1 MIHSFLCP
9 LVHVPHAN
17 PVIFAMTLP
26 ESLDLKPLT
35 VSRKA
40 QIARDIFYFELRDP
54 AGLPLA
60 PYTAGAHVPVRGPN
74 GVMRQYSL
82 CSDAQHTDHY
92 ALAVKRDA
100 AGRGGSISLVDDLA
114 EGDTLMVGEPRN
126 LFELSD
132 KARSFILLAGGIGIT
147 PIMAMVRSLQAEGMR
162 PFKVYY
168 FTRDA
173 EGTAFASELA
183 DPELAGQVRIH
194 HDQGD
199 PAKAFDLWKLFEK
212 PVSGAHVY
220 CCGPQGLMDAVRDMT
235 GHWPDNAIHF
245 ESFGADTRPHA
256 DDQPFEIELA
266 QSGQRLQVGVG
277 QTMLQVLQQAQ
288 VMVASSCESGTCGS
302 CKVGL
307 LKGEADHRDQVLLP
321 EERASQVMVC
331 VSRARGERLVLD
343 L

>member
-1 MIHSFLCP
+1 
-9 LVHVPHAN
+9 
-17 PVIFAMTLP
+17 
-26 ESLDLKPLT
+26 
-35 VSRKA
+35 
-40 QIARDIFYFELRDP
+40 
-54 AGLPLA
+54 
-60 PYTAGAHVPVRGPN
+60 
-74 GVMRQYSL
+74 
-82 CSDAQHTDHY
+82 
-92 ALAVKRDA
+92 
-100 AGRGGSISLVDDLA
+100 
-114 EGDTLMVGEPRN
+114 
-126 LFELSD
+126 
-132 KARSFILLAGGIGIT
+132 
-147 PIMAMVRSLQAEGMR
+147 MAMVRSLQAEGMR

-173 EGTAFASELA
+173 EGTAFAAELA
-183 DPELAGQVRIH
+183 APELAGLVRIH

-199 PAKAFDLWKLFEK
+199 PAQAFDLWKLFEK

-235 GHWPDNAIHF
+235 GHWPDHAIHF

-266 QSGQRLQVGVG
+266 RSGQRLQVGVG
-277 QTMLQVLQQAQ
+277 HTMLQVLQEAK

-307 LKGEADHRDQVLLP
+307 LSGEADHRDQVLLP